1 MSALSKVQKCVS
13 MPANGS
19 RPSFK
24 QDLGEFLKTHM
35 LGILSNM
42 NDMLQDIPGKATVEA
57 KQQILRS
64 LGALVSNIGPCI
76 TSVAPQVI
84 VSSFRFD
91 AVLMLNAL
99 HRSWPPCE

>member
-1 MSALSKVQKCVS
+1 

-64 LGALVSNIGPCI
+64 LGALVSNIGPSI

-84 VSSFRFD
+84 VSSFRFY